1 MGAIAYGPIIIMMFI
16 VFVIEVR
23 MKTKL
28 KATDWVCV
36 LLFFNYTI
44 ISTLYYVLKPFNGK
58 FLTTHFLV
66 ILVLPF
72 LILSIIRLYYYS
84 KDFNAVKFKYN
95 LIILFLIAEVFICL
109 GQFATYTFG
118 IGLPISEEYGAFF
131 AITGTFTN
139 PNDLACVVLLIAYL
153 FIGIE
158 ANFTLWKKRLI
169 WGSALLLLLL
179 TGSRSALILG
189 FLFFIFSRGYNLK
202 NIIYVGMVCLLLAFS
217 YNYFSTASDGVLGR
231 VISRVD
237 SIYLVLTGG
246 LSKDGSMSI
255 RLDSYFHFFE
265 NFDSLRIGSG
275 EIGNYF
281 MFAKGAEFN
290 PALMF
295 QNPHSIIVELGYWIG
310 WFGLFLFSIAFIYL
324 SKFSNRKIS
333 VLILSMVSTVISSS
347 VLGNLIFFLFFTLTF
362 FDTKKQSISIHNSK
376 SKLGK

>member
-1 MGAIAYGPIIIMMFI
+1 MMFI

-202 NIIYVGMVCLLLAFS
+202 NIIYV
-217 YNYFSTASDGVLGR
+217 
-231 VISRVD
+231 
-237 SIYLVLTGG
+237 
-246 LSKDGSMSI
+246 
-255 RLDSYFHFFE
+255 
-265 NFDSLRIGSG
+265 
-275 EIGNYF
+275 
-281 MFAKGAEFN
+281 
-290 PALMF
+290 
-295 QNPHSIIVELGYWIG
+295 
-310 WFGLFLFSIAFIYL
+310 
-324 SKFSNRKIS
+324 
-333 VLILSMVSTVISSS
+333 
-347 VLGNLIFFLFFTLTF
+347 
-362 FDTKKQSISIHNSK
+362 
-376 SKLGK
+376 